1 MYYFLLFVCKYVA
14 TIIIPRPTINKY
26 NQAGIDDQISLNWT
40 SIFIIVNIIP
50 KINNLLKSLFL

>member
-26 NQAGIDDQISLNWT
+26 NQAGIDDQISLN
-40 SIFIIVNIIP
+40 
-50 KINNLLKSLFL
+50 